1 MSKLKQIRTQTGE
14 FIKANGWRAAAIIE
28 GVVIVILLAVGQ

>member
-1 MSKLKQIRTQTGE
+1 MSKQIRKQAGE

-28 GVVIVILLAVGQ
+28 GLVIILLLVAAQ